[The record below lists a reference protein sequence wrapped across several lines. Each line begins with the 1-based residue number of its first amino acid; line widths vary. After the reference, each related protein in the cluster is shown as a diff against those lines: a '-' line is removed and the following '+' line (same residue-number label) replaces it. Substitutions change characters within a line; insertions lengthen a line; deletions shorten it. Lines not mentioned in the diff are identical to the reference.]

1 MREGLLK
8 AVADF
13 CHRNY
18 GVRRSEVYR
27 AFDEG
32 HIRAHDGLVV
42 IDWELS
48 RKVRRKDRGG

>member
-48 RKVRRKDRGG
+48 RKFRRKDRGG